1 MALGVPLGI
10 AAAHRPRLY
19 DGMRPV
25 LDLMQTLPPFVY
37 LIPAIVFFGI
47 GMVPGLIATVIFVV
61 PAPIRLTHLGI
72 SNTPQPLL
80 EAAQAFGATNR
91 QTLWKVELPYALPQ
105 IMAGL
110 NQTIMLSLSMV
121 VIGALVVLGL
131 FRRVSLVGAAIILVG
146 GAFPIWRHFLDPFG
160 RYLFASPEEAN
171 LLFFPSITVA
181 GAALALIAFREH
193 DTLALD
199 SLVKRKG

>member
-1 MALGVPLGI
+1 MLGKISLLIMRVGTGMLLVLWGSV
-10 AAAHRPRLY
+10 RLFG
-19 DGMRPV
+19 DGMGTKLAEKYYGGV
-25 LDLMQTLPPFVY
+25 G
-37 LIPAIVFFGI
+37 A
-47 GMVPGLIATVIFVV
+47 A
-61 PAPIRLTHLGI
+61 
-72 SNTPQPLL
+72 SNIQL
-80 EAAQAFGATNR
+80 
-91 QTLWKVELPYALPQ
+91 AL
-105 IMAGL
+105 A
-110 NQTIMLSLSMV
+110 SAEV

-199 SLVKRKG
+199 NLVKRKG

>member
-1 MALGVPLGI
+1 MLGKISLLIMRVGTGMLLVLWGSV
-10 AAAHRPRLY
+10 RLFG
-19 DGMRPV
+19 DGMGTKLAEKYYGGEFRRV
-25 LDLMQTLPPFVY
+25 LFRSIQL
-37 LIPAIVFFGI
+37 
-47 GMVPGLIATVIFVV
+47 
-61 PAPIRLTHLGI
+61 
-72 SNTPQPLL
+72 
-80 EAAQAFGATNR
+80 AFASA
-91 QTLWKVELPYALPQ
+91 E
-105 IMAGL
+105 
-110 NQTIMLSLSMV
+110 V

-146 GAFPIWRHFLDPFG
+146 GALPIWRHFLDPFG
-160 RYLFASPEEAN
+160 RYLFASPEDAN